1 MRHVSKSRRFLD
13 QIICA
18 DKYIERNREAIRA
31 TQRKRGR
38 HRTARLDSHA
48 AVSRWEPYQFSRAP
62 VPAEAC
68 SIDVVRSSHLDSVRP
83 GTDNCVME
91 DAVLHDTTL
100 LAFEIVAN
108 NRDGMRVE
116 LQTIGEAAGF
126 ICDEFIG
133 ERASDA
139 DWKHAATSL
148 AAASGNSALVQQAT
162 EAVHSLLKTAGMLSD

>member
-1 MRHVSKSRRFLD
+1 
-13 QIICA
+13 
-18 DKYIERNREAIRA
+18 
-31 TQRKRGR
+31 
-38 HRTARLDSHA
+38 
-48 AVSRWEPYQFSRAP
+48 
-62 VPAEAC
+62 
-68 SIDVVRSSHLDSVRP
+68 
-83 GTDNCVME
+83 ME

-162 EAVHSLLKTAGMLSD
+162 EAVHSLLKAAGMLSD

>member
-1 MRHVSKSRRFLD
+1 
-13 QIICA
+13 
-18 DKYIERNREAIRA
+18 
-31 TQRKRGR
+31 
-38 HRTARLDSHA
+38 
-48 AVSRWEPYQFSRAP
+48 
-62 VPAEAC
+62 
-68 SIDVVRSSHLDSVRP
+68 
-83 GTDNCVME
+83 ME
-91 DAVLHDTTL
+91 DAVLHDTTP

-162 EAVHSLLKTAGMLSD
+162 EAVHNLLKTAGMLSD

>member
-1 MRHVSKSRRFLD
+1 LSFRRRRPTLSPWNSQPSAKAIRPGSSRASFGLDSTLVAVSFSGECASVASIFSRRSSQTEAGRALS
-13 QIICA
+13 II
-18 DKYIERNREAIRA
+18 
-31 TQRKRGR
+31 
-38 HRTARLDSHA
+38 
-48 AVSRWEPYQFSRAP
+48 
-62 VPAEAC
+62 
-68 SIDVVRSSHLDSVRP
+68 VRSSHLDRVRP
-83 GTDNCVME
+83 GADNCVME
-91 DAVLHDTTL
+91 DAVLHDTTP

-162 EAVHSLLKTAGMLSD
+162 EAVHSLLKAAGMLSD

>member
-1 MRHVSKSRRFLD
+1 
-13 QIICA
+13 
-18 DKYIERNREAIRA
+18 
-31 TQRKRGR
+31 
-38 HRTARLDSHA
+38 
-48 AVSRWEPYQFSRAP
+48 
-62 VPAEAC
+62 
-68 SIDVVRSSHLDSVRP
+68 
-83 GTDNCVME
+83 ME
-91 DAVLHDTTL
+91 DTVLHDTTP

-162 EAVHSLLKTAGMLSD
+162 EAVHSLLKAAGMLSD

>member
-1 MRHVSKSRRFLD
+1 
-13 QIICA
+13 
-18 DKYIERNREAIRA
+18 
-31 TQRKRGR
+31 
-38 HRTARLDSHA
+38 
-48 AVSRWEPYQFSRAP
+48 
-62 VPAEAC
+62 
-68 SIDVVRSSHLDSVRP
+68 
-83 GTDNCVME
+83 ME
-91 DAVLHDTTL
+91 DAVLHDTTP

>member
-1 MRHVSKSRRFLD
+1 LVAVSFSGECASVASNFSRRNSQTEAGRALS
-13 QIICA
+13 II
-18 DKYIERNREAIRA
+18 
-31 TQRKRGR
+31 
-38 HRTARLDSHA
+38 
-48 AVSRWEPYQFSRAP
+48 
-62 VPAEAC
+62 
-68 SIDVVRSSHLDSVRP
+68 VRSSHLDRVRP

-91 DAVLHDTTL
+91 DAVLHDTTP

-162 EAVHSLLKTAGMLSD
+162 EAVHSLLKAAGMLSD

>member
-1 MRHVSKSRRFLD
+1 
-13 QIICA
+13 
-18 DKYIERNREAIRA
+18 
-31 TQRKRGR
+31 
-38 HRTARLDSHA
+38 
-48 AVSRWEPYQFSRAP
+48 
-62 VPAEAC
+62 
-68 SIDVVRSSHLDSVRP
+68 
-83 GTDNCVME
+83 ME
-91 DAVLHDTTL
+91 DAVLHDTTP

-126 ICDEFIG
+126 ICDDIG

-162 EAVHSLLKTAGMLSD
+162 EAVHSLLKAAGMLSD